1 MFKRSPRRVII
12 FLCMVFVLGVQ
23 LAPALS
29 ASIPS
34 SGSLLPEFTLEVPAS
49 AKDRAYLGIGAA
61 KTFSIDQ
68 MDCDLALIEIVG
80 VYCPQC
86 HIQMPLYNKLFYRIK
101 KNTDLYSRV
110 KMVAVVVGATP
121 MENSYFKEKHRIP
134 YPVIKD
140 AQFEI
145 HKLLGEPRTPF
156 IMIVS
161 KDKKILFAHRGIIK
175 DMDKFLI
182 KIKRL
187 LK

>member
-1 MFKRSPRRVII
+1 MFKRSPRWVII
-12 FLCMVFVLGVQ
+12 LLCMVFVLGVQ

-29 ASIPS
+29 ASVPS
-34 SGSLLPEFTLEVPAS
+34 SGSRLPEFTLEAPAS
-49 AKDRAYLGIGAA
+49 AEDRAYLGVGA
-61 KTFSIDQ
+61 TEPFSIDQ
-68 MDCDLALIEIVG
+68 INCDLALIEIVG
-80 VYCPQC
+80 VYCPLC

-101 KNTDLYSRV
+101 KNADLYSRV

-121 MENSYFKEKHRIP
+121 IENSYFKKKHRIP

-140 AQFEI
+140 AEFKI

-156 IMIVS
+156 IMLVS
-161 KDKKILFAHRGIIK
+161 KDMKIVFTHKGIIK

-182 KIKRL
+182 KIRGL